1 MISRLLL
8 SLLTIISA
16 CSIEARI
23 VPDSKRVH
31 FNTGRGYSPFQY
43 ATSSGIDIHNQTG
56 ADISDGIH
64 LPDSLSDFSISFRA
78 TNISCHPSK
87 RFTYTD
93 SKGSRHHRAN
103 PEWRFWLSSQ
113 NSDTLFFTIKS
124 EDIPDPISSMPAIRV
139 SARLSCSS
147 DMIASQIIKG
157 GVDCHSGTNSWD
169 ISVSSQTIC
178 ISAGNHTLIP
188 VLDITSPALKFVG
201 FGFTAS
207 PAAHIL
213 VSDITVTDNT
223 PVAKRQSTEYEDI
236 EKLKTR
242 LENPQDSIEGYWTL
256 FDRTLEETLLQMGGD
271 YRLAIIKEGD
281 KYLIL
286 YLSGAKTNAS
296 AWKPGMIKGRLIPDP
311 FPETYSVVWYD
322 SEGNPLSKDIKAQ
335 LGEGSTLLIQFPYQ
349 SSVVRLRKHAING
362 LNTYE
367 I

>member
-1 MISRLLL
+1 MIIRLLL
-8 SLLTIISA
+8 SLLTIISV
-16 CSIEARI
+16 CSIDARTL
-23 VPDSKRVH
+23 PTSKRIH
-31 FNTGRGYSPFQY
+31 FNTGRGYSPFLY
-43 ATSSGIDIHNQTG
+43 ATPSGVDIHNRTE
-56 ADISDGIH
+56 ADISDGIG

-103 PEWRFWLSSQ
+103 PEWSFWLSTAS
-113 NSDTLFFTIKS
+113 SDTLFFTIKS

-139 SARLSCSS
+139 TTRLSGSN
-147 DMIASQIIKG
+147 DIITSQVIKD
-157 GVDCHSGTNSWD
+157 GVDCHSGANSWD
-169 ISVSSQTIC
+169 ISVASQTIN
-178 ISAGNHTLIP
+178 ISAGNHALIP
-188 VLDITSPALKFVG
+188 VLDFSAPDLEFVG

-213 VSDITVTDNT
+213 VSDITITDNT
-223 PVAKRQSTEYEDI
+223 PVTKRQSTEYEDI

-296 AWKPGMIKGRLIPDP
+296 AWKPGMIKGTLIPDP

-335 LGEGSTLLIQFPYQ
+335 LGEGSTLLIQFPYH
-349 SSVVRLRKHAING
+349 SSVIRLRKVEN
-362 LNTYE
+362 
-367 I
+367 